1 MQHGQHPELNKILS
15 CFLVT
20 NKEIKIVAN
29 AKILVATWYNDRK
42 SERKKPGTGL
52 KYHIFGFWFLV
63 ESPN

>member
-20 NKEIKIVAN
+20 NKETKTVAN

-42 SERKKPGTGL
+42 SERKNQ
-52 KYHIFGFWFLV
+52 V
-63 ESPN
+63 QV